1 MTENQKFIWLKHAV
15 KLAVKGKYSC
25 SPNPVVGAVIVTD
38 GKIAGEGFHK
48 RAGEPH
54 AEINAISDA
63 KDKTK
68 NATLF
73 VTLEPCCTHGRTP
86 PCTEAII
93 KAGIKKVV
101 IGTIDPNPL
110 HAGKAL
116 DILQN
121 AGIEVELVNDQECE
135 KINEKF
141 NYFISTGLPFIH
153 TKWAMTLDGKIAA
166 RTGDSKWISCNESR
180 KLVHELRAEYDAIMT
195 GSGTVLKDNPQLNVR
210 LEGKWRQPV
219 KIIIDSLLQTP
230 LNAKVL
236 KSGAKTIIACGKN
249 VSVEKIRALE
259 NAGAKIIKISTGT
272 DNKII
277 LPKLFKKLA
286 AENISSVFVEG
297 GGALLGA
304 LFDNK
309 LVNKATIFIAPK
321 IIGGIE
327 SLSPVG
333 GIGIGKIDDSI
344 KLDDLHLKHI
354 GCDIMLTGSIVA

>member
-1 MTENQKFIWLKHAV
+1 MAENQKNMWLKRAI

-25 SPNPVVGAVIVTD
+25 SPNPVVGAVIIAD
-38 GKIAGEGFHK
+38 GKIAGEGYHK

-54 AEINAISDA
+54 AEINAITDA
-63 KDKTK
+63 KDKTTD
-68 NATLF
+68 ATLF

-121 AGIEVELVNDQECE
+121 AGIEVELINDQECE

-141 NYFISTGLPFIH
+141 NCFISTGRPFIH
-153 TKWAMTLDGKIAA
+153 AKWAMTLDGKIAA
-166 RTGDSKWISCNESR
+166 RTGDSKWISCDESR
-180 KLVHELRAEYDAIMT
+180 KFVHKLRAEHDAIMT
-195 GSGTVLKDNPQLNVR
+195 GSGTVLKDDPQLNVR

-230 LNAKVL
+230 LNAKIL

-249 VSVEKIRALE
+249 ASTEKIRALE

-277 LPKLFKKLA
+277 LPELFKKLA

-309 LVNKATIFIAPK
+309 LVNKTTVFIAPK
-321 IIGGIE
+321 IIGGTE

-344 KLDDLHLKHI
+344 KSDDLQFEKI
-354 GCDIMLTGSIVA
+354 GRDIMLTGNIK